1 MLPPNNRNKG
11 SYNTLETMIPF
22 HQPDPFI
29 SISFMHFKE
38 SENRGSLKRLL
49 EYNIDPLYAFDQP

>member
-11 SYNTLETMIPF
+11 SYNKLETMVPF

-29 SISFMHFKE
+29 SISVVHFKE
-38 SENRGSLKRLL
+38 SE
-49 EYNIDPLYAFDQP
+49 